1 MKSALT
7 PWRFIVFW
15 PLVEGFTAFLHNQAL
30 PMQYFTPFPHQ
41 PPNSLS
47 SCPYSTAASPV
58 SHFRSFQ
65 APAFSLP
72 KASSHR
78 SVQPQLY
85 GLSLQP
91 GSQCWWL
98 YIPFPTLVPSHAIAA
113 SPLLNQTS
121 HSAPFSAGGNAAP
134 PLHHLGQ
141 QVPFL
146 LSLNPFLKVA
156 ASTIPSPPSFFLQVE
171 SLFLGGF
178 LVNHSPSRPLSWPL
192 LAPGHL
198 IS

>member
-47 SCPYSTAASPV
+47 SYPFSTAAPPV

-121 HSAPFSAGGNAAP
+121 HSAPFLAGGNAAP

-141 QVPFL
+141 QVLSSFL
-146 LSLNPFLKVA
+146 W
-156 ASTIPSPPSFFLQVE
+156 IPSSRWLHPPFPPPSFFLQVQ
-171 SLFLGGF
+171 SLFLWGF

-192 LAPGHL
+192 LAPRHL